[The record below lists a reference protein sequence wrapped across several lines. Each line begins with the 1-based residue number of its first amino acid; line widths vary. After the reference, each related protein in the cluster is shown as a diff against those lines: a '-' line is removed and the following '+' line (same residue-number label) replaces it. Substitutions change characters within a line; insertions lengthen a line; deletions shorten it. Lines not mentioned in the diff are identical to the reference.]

1 VGLPLQE
8 PALKKFFNDDYTEEY
23 GENAEGDKTV
33 NAWDFCYWLRNE
45 QFHKQQDKPSVTDFV
60 EIMFD
65 TVDTNDDGVVT
76 YFDMVEYVKFYLDT
90 LAAEGKIVRDR
101 YPDDMVEYEVAS
113 WMNQIYK
120 QEAPEITRDQ
130 TVWALTQGKNPISS
144 YEIADI
150 LVDVFAPAEGGELQ
164 RSDVQS

>member
-1 VGLPLQE
+1 
-8 PALKKFFNDDYTEEY
+8 
-23 GENAEGDKTV
+23 
-33 NAWDFCYWLRNE
+33 
-45 QFHKQQDKPSVTDFV
+45 
-60 EIMFD
+60 M
-65 TVDTNDDGVVT
+65 DTNDDGVVT
-76 YFDMVEYVKFYLDT
+76 YFDMVEYVNFYLDT

-113 WMNQIYK
+113 WMNDIYK

-130 TVWALTQGKNPISS
+130 TVWALTQGNDPISS

-150 LVDVFAPAEGGELQ
+150 LVDVFAPVEGGELQ